1 MRRNQFA
8 IRKNTHEKESIK
20 IKMKTEL
27 YCESCFENFTS
38 DSIWNVYDL
47 DGYPICEKCYDELAA
62 FLN

>member
-1 MRRNQFA
+1 
-8 IRKNTHEKESIK
+8 
-20 IKMKTEL
+20 MKTEL